1 MTSKDVLC
9 IYEKKKKDFGNET
22 YKYVSQ
28 IFGEIKEFHKQD
40 ALQRGISDT
49 EQSWRS
55 FKGKNLEKLIQYI
68 IENEVKS
75 LGLGVV
81 NGNKLDREINDDE
94 ILAIVK
100 CNLIVD
106 FGEFGSHLPDAA
118 IVIYNPKTCKVIA
131 IISSKVTLRER
142 VAETGYWK
150 LKLNSSKITKHI
162 KVFFATLDED
172 EVFQQ
177 RYPARKARAICEV
190 DTDGCYVLTDKTI
203 ASSKNVKLFSE
214 FISDLKKLKF

>member
-1 MTSKDVLC
+1 MTFKDVVE

-28 IFGEIKEFHKQD
+28 IFNEIKEFHKQD
-40 ALQRGISDT
+40 ALQREISDT

-68 IENEVKS
+68 IEDEVKN

-81 NGNKLDREINDDE
+81 NGNRLDREINDDE
-94 ILAIVK
+94 VLAMVK
-100 CNLIVD
+100 RNLLVD
-106 FGEFGSHLPDAA
+106 FGEFGSHLPDAD

-142 VAETGYWK
+142 IAETGYWK
-150 LKLNSSKITKHI
+150 LKLNNSKITRHI

-177 RYPARKARAICEV
+177 IFPSKKPRAICEV

-214 FISDLKKLKF
+214 FISDLKKLKI

>member
-1 MTSKDVLC
+1 MTFKDVLC

-28 IFGEIKEFHKQD
+28 IFGEIKNLHRQD
-40 ALQRGISDT
+40 ALRRGIKDT

-55 FKGKNLEKLIQYI
+55 FKGKTLEKLIQYI
-68 IENEVKS
+68 IEDEVKN

-81 NGNKLDREINDDE
+81 NGNKLDREINNDE
-94 ILAIVK
+94 VLAMVK
-100 CNLIVD
+100 RNLLVD
-106 FGEFGSHLPDAA
+106 FGKFGSHLPDAD

-142 VAETGYWK
+142 IAETGYWK
-150 LKLNSSKITKHI
+150 LKLNNSKVTQHI

-172 EVFQQ
+172 DVFQQ
-177 RYPARKARAICEV
+177 NFPTRKARAICEV
-190 DTDGCYVLTDKTI
+190 DTDGCYVLTNKTI
-203 ASSKNVKLFSE
+203 ASSKNVKLFSN
-214 FISDLKKLKF
+214 FIDDLKNLKF

>member
-1 MTSKDVLC
+1 M
-9 IYEKKKKDFGNET
+9 
-22 YKYVSQ
+22 SQ
-28 IFGEIKEFHKQD
+28 IFNEIKEFHKQD

-68 IENEVKS
+68 IEDEVKS

-94 ILAIVK
+94 VLAIVK
-100 CNLIVD
+100 RNLIVD
-106 FGEFGSHLPDAA
+106 FGEFGSHLPDAD

-150 LKLNSSKITKHI
+150 LKLNSSKVTKHI

-177 RYPARKARAICEV
+177 RYPARKARAIREV

>member
-1 MTSKDVLC
+1 MTFKDV
-9 IYEKKKKDFGNET
+9 IGFYEKKKKDFGNET

-28 IFGEIKEFHKQD
+28 IFSEIKELHRQD
-40 ALQRGISDT
+40 VLQRGIKDA
-49 EQSWRS
+49 ERSWQS

-68 IENEVKS
+68 IEDEVKN

-81 NGNKLDREINDDE
+81 NGNKLNHEINDDE
-94 ILAIVK
+94 VLATVK
-100 CNLIVD
+100 RNLLVD
-106 FGEFGSHLPDAA
+106 FGKFGSHLPDAD

-142 VAETGYWK
+142 IAETGYWK
-150 LKLNSSKITKHI
+150 LKLNNAKVTKHI

-177 RYPARKARAICEV
+177 RFPAKKPRAICEV

-203 ASSKNVKLFSE
+203 ASSKKVKLFSE

>member
-1 MTSKDVLC
+1 MTFKDVVE
-9 IYEKKKKDFGNET
+9 IYEKKKNDFGNET

-28 IFGEIKEFHKQD
+28 IFSEIKELYRQG
-40 ALQRGISDT
+40 ALQRGIKDA
-49 EQSWRS
+49 ERSWQS
-55 FKGKNLEKLIQYI
+55 FKGKNFEKLIQYI
-68 IENEVKS
+68 IEDEVKS

-81 NGNKLDREINDDE
+81 NGNRLDREINDDE
-94 ILAIVK
+94 VLAMVK
-100 CNLIVD
+100 RNLLVD
-106 FGEFGSHLPDAA
+106 FGEFGSHLPDAD

-142 VAETGYWK
+142 IAETGYWK
-150 LKLNSSKITKHI
+150 LKLNNSKITRHI

-177 RYPARKARAICEV
+177 IFPSKKPRAICEV

>member
-1 MTSKDVLC
+1 M
-9 IYEKKKKDFGNET
+9 
-22 YKYVSQ
+22 SQ
-28 IFGEIKEFHKQD
+28 IFNEIKEFHKQD

-68 IENEVKS
+68 IEDEVKS

-94 ILAIVK
+94 VLAIVK
-100 CNLIVD
+100 RNLIVD
-106 FGEFGSHLPDAA
+106 FGEFGSHLPDAD

-150 LKLNSSKITKHI
+150 LKLNSSKVTKHI

-177 RYPARKARAICEV
+177 RYPARKATSYMR
-190 DTDGCYVLTDKTI
+190 
-203 ASSKNVKLFSE
+203 S
-214 FISDLKKLKF
+214 

>member
-1 MTSKDVLC
+1 MTFKDVVD

-28 IFGEIKEFHKQD
+28 IFNEIKEFHKQD

-68 IENEVKS
+68 IEDEVKS
-75 LGLGVV
+75 LALGVV

-94 ILAIVK
+94 VLAMVK
-100 CNLIVD
+100 RNLIVD
-106 FGEFGSHLPDAA
+106 FGEFGSHLPDAD

-150 LKLNSSKITKHI
+150 LKLNNSKITRHI
-162 KVFFATLDED
+162 KVFFVTLDED

-177 RYPARKARAICEV
+177 RFPAKKTRAICEV

-203 ASSKNVKLFSE
+203 ASSKKVKLFSE

>member
-1 MTSKDVLC
+1 M
-9 IYEKKKKDFGNET
+9 
-22 YKYVSQ
+22 SQ
-28 IFGEIKEFHKQD
+28 IFNEIKEFHKQD

-106 FGEFGSHLPDAA
+106 FGEFGSHLPDAD

-150 LKLNSSKITKHI
+150 LKLNSSKVTKHI

-190 DTDGCYVLTDKTI
+190 DTNGCYVLRDKTI
-203 ASSKNVKLFSE
+203 ASSKNVILFSE

>member
-1 MTSKDVLC
+1 M
-9 IYEKKKKDFGNET
+9 
-22 YKYVSQ
+22 SQ
-28 IFGEIKEFHKQD
+28 IFNEIKEFHKQD

-100 CNLIVD
+100 CNLVVD
-106 FGEFGSHLPDAA
+106 FGEFGSHLPDAD

-150 LKLNSSKITKHI
+150 LKLNSSKVTKHI

-172 EVFQQ
+172 VVFQQ

-190 DTDGCYVLTDKTI
+190 DTDVCYVLTDKTI

>member
-1 MTSKDVLC
+1 
-9 IYEKKKKDFGNET
+9 
-22 YKYVSQ
+22 VSQ
-28 IFGEIKEFHKQD
+28 IFNEIKEFHKQD

-68 IENEVKS
+68 IEDEVKS

-94 ILAIVK
+94 VLAIVK
-100 CNLIVD
+100 RNLIVD
-106 FGEFGSHLPDAA
+106 FGEFGSHLPDAD

-150 LKLNSSKITKHI
+150 LKLNSSKVTKHI

-177 RYPARKARAICEV
+177 RYPARKARAIREV

>member
-1 MTSKDVLC
+1 MTFKDVVD

-22 YKYVSQ
+22 YKYMSQ
-28 IFGEIKEFHKQD
+28 IFNEIKEFHKQD

-68 IENEVKS
+68 IEDEVKS

-94 ILAIVK
+94 VLAMVK
-100 CNLIVD
+100 RNLIVD
-106 FGEFGSHLPDAA
+106 FGEFGSHLPDAD

-150 LKLNSSKITKHI
+150 LKLNSSKITRHI

-177 RYPARKARAICEV
+177 SFPAKKPRAICEV

-203 ASSKNVKLFSE
+203 ASSKKVKLFSE